1 MKQGKRKTK
10 KQWDPRNMIKAIKAV
25 RSQQMGLL
33 EHKKKCSVHFGLLSE
48 IFLQKLNCFLA
59 KM

>member
-1 MKQGKRKTK
+1 
-10 KQWDPRNMIKAIKAV
+10 MIKAIKAV